1 MKKNLVQNI
10 RQLKS
15 NISNW
20 AEVFAAKNHGMIST
34 QELNNQIY
42 TSIQKS
48 APFLAGKIGSTEL
61 LVCLWHLGW
70 KPWIRLG
77 IKVSWNSTKYL
88 ETGAGIFPRTSESYH
103 KFATSYINT
112 LGKIDCLGIWHNE
125 GEMKLVSKFAPQ
137 TKIGNFLG
145 LEPYLISE
153 KPWTQALANK
163 KILVVTAFAKTLAQQ
178 ISKLSKVWIKYQKK
192 GVAE

>member
-1 MKKNLVQNI
+1 MKKILVQNI
-10 RQLKS
+10 LQLKS

-20 AEVFAAKNHGMIST
+20 AEVSAAKNQGMIST

-48 APFLAGKIGSTEL
+48 SPFLAGKIGSTEL

-70 KPWIRLG
+70 RLWSRLG
-77 IKVSWNSTKYL
+77 IKLSWNSTEYL
-88 ETGAGIFPRTSESYH
+88 EIGAGIFPWTPESYH
-103 KFATSYINT
+103 KFATSYIT
-112 LGKIDCLGIWHNE
+112 ALGKIDCLGIWHNE
-125 GEMKLVSKFAPQ
+125 GEMKLISTFVTE

-145 LEPYLISE
+145 LEPYLISQ

-163 KILVVTAFAKTLAQQ
+163 KVLVVNAFAKILAQQ
-178 ISKLSKVWIKYQKK
+178 IPKLSKIWIKYQEKNS
-192 GVAE
+192 